1 MPETSALAKTEIS
14 DWLKSSG
21 RDREWLATQLKVSL
35 SIVNQWLAPKG
46 SIPEDRLASIR
57 QIMERESA
65 PPLIGDPEG
74 NLLSFTIEEFE
85 KIEETRRRLHYET
98 RPALYRDAI
107 LAYVEAE
114 DAPSAKVVPFDQA
127 AETPTAPPVT
137 EERHEVRY
145 EKPAK
150 KKK

>member
-57 QIMERESA
+57 QI
-65 PPLIGDPEG
+65 IGDPEG